1 MPQNWLP
8 LVSQMA
14 PGAKEYNVNS
24 TVSKNGLIRFLR
36 NCYVY
41 YSFWNLLSFVLSLD
55 MLIIKN
61 EAFLLIGNRWFYKNI
76 KFS

>member
-1 MPQNWLP
+1 
-8 LVSQMA
+8 MA
-14 PGAKEYNVNS
+14 PGAKEYKVNHIAC
-24 TVSKNGLIRFLR
+24 KKALIRFLR

-61 EAFLLIGNRWFYKNI
+61 EAFLWIGNRWFYKNI